1 MATTI
6 GRVTEITAS
15 SDTSFED
22 AVNAGLARAHK
33 TLRGVTGA
41 WIKEQK
47 VDLKEGVITNYRVNL
62 LVTFVV
68 DD

>member
-6 GRVTEITAS
+6 ARVTEINAT
-15 SDTSFED
+15 SDVSFDD
-22 AVNAGLARAHK
+22 AIEAGIARAHK
-33 TLRGVTGA
+33 TLRGVKGA

-47 VDLKEGVITNYRVNL
+47 VIVKEGVIKSYRVNL